1 MSAAPGTSTSRAVEV
16 LAPERAGAAP
26 ARHHGASMTPDAVD
40 RAILDDLVA
49 RKRLL
54 GDDAQRLLD
63 LHRTQ
68 GQRLSRLLVTAGL
81 LSWEQLRDEL
91 SSRLSLQVWESP
103 TNPEDLDAEAPALLP
118 AAFLRFNQV
127 LPVAASED
135 RVTLAMALPPDEA
148 LVESVR
154 QAAQRDV
161 EVVCATS
168 AEIESALDAVLADL
182 EAEDEGGDDALR
194 VLDADTL
201 RDLASEAPVIQFLS
215 GALDRAVSL
224 GASDIHFE
232 KLERRTRLR
241 YRVDGELLDVDSPP
255 AALYAGIVSRIKI
268 MARLDVG
275 ERRLP
280 QDGRIQMHAGG
291 RSIDLRVSVLPSMH
305 GEDVVLRILD
315 KGAVQLDLDVLGLSE
330 SQRERFRRLIHTPE
344 GMLLLTGPT
353 GSGKTTTLYSALREV
368 SRPELKVVTVEDP
381 VEYHLDGV
389 NQIQVK
395 SEIGLDFAR
404 CLRSILR
411 HDPDVIMVGEIRDK
425 ETAGMAVQS
434 ALTGHLVLS
443 TLHTNSAAA
452 TFARLLNMG
461 VEDYLIASAVIGVM
475 AQRLVRKVCQECRQP
490 YTPDA
495 AIREKHGLGADAK
508 FFKGAGCRACLN
520 TGYRGR
526 TVVGEL
532 LVVDEAIQRA
542 VLDGKSSAEIHRV
555 AVDRGMTTLWGH
567 AIEKVLSGETTY
579 EQVVENIQQTD
590 VLT

>member
-1 MSAAPGTSTSRAVEV
+1 
-16 LAPERAGAAP
+16 
-26 ARHHGASMTPDAVD
+26 
-40 RAILDDLVA
+40 
-49 RKRLL
+49 
-54 GDDAQRLLD
+54 
-63 LHRTQ
+63 
-68 GQRLSRLLVTAGL
+68 
-81 LSWEQLRDEL
+81 
-91 SSRLSLQVWESP
+91 
-103 TNPEDLDAEAPALLP
+103 
-118 AAFLRFNQV
+118 
-127 LPVAASED
+127 
-135 RVTLAMALPPDEA
+135 
-148 LVESVR
+148 
-154 QAAQRDV
+154 
-161 EVVCATS
+161 
-168 AEIESALDAVLADL
+168 
-182 EAEDEGGDDALR
+182 
-194 VLDADTL
+194 
-201 RDLASEAPVIQFLS
+201 
-215 GALDRAVSL
+215 
-224 GASDIHFE
+224 
-232 KLERRTRLR
+232 LR
-241 YRVDGELLDVDSPP
+241 YRVDGELLDIDAPP
-255 AALYAGIVSRIKI
+255 ASLYAGIISRIKI

-315 KGAVQLDLDVLGLSE
+315 RGAVSLDLDILGLSVA
-330 SQRERFRRLIHTPE
+330 QREHFRRLIHTPE

-368 SRPELKVVTVEDP
+368 CRPELKVVTVEDP

-425 ETAGMAVQS
+425 ETAAMAVQS

-452 TFARLLNMG
+452 TFARLVNMG
-461 VEDYLIASAVIGVM
+461 VEDYLIASAVVGVM
-475 AQRLVRKVCQECRQP
+475 AQRLVRKVCQECKQP

-495 AIREKHGLGADAK
+495 AIREKHRLGADAAFYRGK
-508 FFKGAGCRACLN
+508 GCRACLN

-542 VLDGKSSAEIHRV
+542 ILDGKSSGEIHRI
-555 AVDRGMTTLWGH
+555 AVDRGMASLWTH
-567 AIEKVLSGETTY
+567 AIEKVLAGETTY
-579 EQVVENIQQTD
+579 EQVVESIQQTEGA
-590 VLT
+590 T

>member
-1 MSAAPGTSTSRAVEV
+1 
-16 LAPERAGAAP
+16 
-26 ARHHGASMTPDAVD
+26 MTPDAID

-49 RKRLL
+49 RKRLS
-54 GDDAQRLLD
+54 GDDAHRLLD
-63 LHRTQ
+63 LHRAQ
-68 GQRLSRLLVTAGL
+68 GQRLARLLVTAGL

-91 SSRLSLQVWESP
+91 AQRLGLGVWESP
-103 TNPEDLDAEAPALLP
+103 TNLADLDKAPAGLLP
-118 AAFLRFNQV
+118 PAFLRFNQV
-127 LPVAASED
+127 LPVAATDDE
-135 RVTLAMALPPDEA
+135 VTLAMATPPDEA

-154 QAAQRDV
+154 QAAQREV
-161 EVVCATS
+161 RVVCATA
-168 AEIESALDAVLADL
+168 AEIDSALDAALADI
-182 EAEDEGGDDALR
+182 EAQEEQGDDALR

-241 YRVDGELLDVDSPP
+241 YRVDGELLDVEAPP

-315 KGAVQLDLDVLGLSE
+315 KGAVQLDLDVLGLSAT
-330 SQRERFRRLIHTPE
+330 QREQFRRLIHTPE

-425 ETAGMAVQS
+425 ETAAMAVQS

-475 AQRLVRKVCQECRQP
+475 AQRLVRKVCQECRRP
-490 YTPDA
+490 YAPDA
-495 AIREKHGLGADAK
+495 AIREKHGLGPDAQ
-508 FFKGAGCRACLN
+508 FFRGAGCRACLN

-532 LVVDEAIQRA
+532 LVVDEAVQRA

-555 AVDRGMTTLWGH
+555 AVERGMTTLWGH
-567 AIEKVLSGETTY
+567 AVEKVLAGETTY

-590 VLT
+590 IAT

>member
-1 MSAAPGTSTSRAVEV
+1 
-16 LAPERAGAAP
+16 
-26 ARHHGASMTPDAVD
+26 MTADAID
-40 RAILDDLVA
+40 RAILNDLVS
-49 RKRLL
+49 RKRLSSE
-54 GDDAQRLLD
+54 DADRLIE
-63 LHRTQ
+63 LHRSQ
-68 GQRLSRLLVTAGL
+68 GQRLARLLITAGL

-91 SSRLSLQVWESP
+91 AERLSLPVWEFP
-103 TNPEDLDAEAPALLP
+103 TDLNELDKEAPAILP

-127 LPVAASED
+127 LPVAATED
-135 RVTLAMALPPDEA
+135 RVTLAMAMPPDEA

-154 QAAQRDV
+154 QAAQREV
-161 EVVCATS
+161 VVVCATA
-168 AEIESALDAVLADL
+168 AELESALDAALADI
-182 EAEDEGGDDALR
+182 EAEEEQGDDALR

-255 AALYAGIVSRIKI
+255 ASLYAGIVSRIKI

-315 KGAVQLDLDVLGLSE
+315 RGAVSLDLDILGLSA
-330 SQRERFRRLIHTPE
+330 SQREHFRRLIHTPE

-368 SRPELKVVTVEDP
+368 CRPELKVVTVEDP

-425 ETAGMAVQS
+425 ETAAMAVQS

-452 TFARLLNMG
+452 TFARLVNMG
-461 VEDYLIASAVIGVM
+461 VEDYLIASAVVGVM
-475 AQRLVRKVCQECRQP
+475 AQRLVRKVCQECKQP

-495 AIREKHGLGADAK
+495 AIREKHGLSADAAFYRGK
-508 FFKGAGCRACLN
+508 GCRACLN

-532 LVVDEAIQRA
+532 LIVDEPVQRA
-542 VLDGKSSAEIHRV
+542 ILDGKSSGEIHRV
-555 AVDRGMTTLWGH
+555 AVGSGMASLWTH
-567 AIEKVLSGETTY
+567 AVEKVLAGETTY
-579 EQVVENIQQTD
+579 EQVVENIQQTEGAA
-590 VLT
+590 

>member
-1 MSAAPGTSTSRAVEV
+1 
-16 LAPERAGAAP
+16 
-26 ARHHGASMTPDAVD
+26 MTADAVD
-40 RAILDDLVA
+40 QAILSDLVA
-49 RKRLL
+49 RKRLSS
-54 GDDAQRLLD
+54 DDADRLLD
-63 LHRTQ
+63 LHRAQ
-68 GQRLSRLLVTAGL
+68 GQRLARLLVTAGL
-81 LSWEQLRDEL
+81 LSWEQVRDEFTQ
-91 SSRLSLQVWESP
+91 RLGLAAWEFP
-103 TNPEDLDAEAPALLP
+103 TNPEDLDADAATILP
-118 AAFLRFNQV
+118 PAFLRFNQV
-127 LPVAASED
+127 LPVAATDDE
-135 RVTLAMALPPDEA
+135 VVLAMAMPPDDA

-154 QAAQRDV
+154 QAAQREV
-161 EVVCATS
+161 RVVCATA
-168 AEIESALDAVLADL
+168 AEIDAALDTVLAGVESSD
-182 EAEDEGGDDALR
+182 DEGDEGLR

-232 KLERRTRLR
+232 RLERRTRLR
-241 YRVDGELLDVDSPP
+241 YRVDGELLDIESPP

-315 KGAVQLDLDVLGLSE
+315 KGAVQLDLDVLGLSVK
-330 SQRERFRRLIHTPE
+330 QREHFRRLIHTPE

-425 ETAGMAVQS
+425 ETAAMAVQS

-475 AQRLVRKVCQECRQP
+475 AQRLVRKVCQECKQP

-495 AIREKHGLGADAK
+495 AIREKHGLDESAK
-508 FFKGAGCRACLN
+508 FYRGAGCRSCLN

-555 AVDRGMTTLWGH
+555 AVDRGMITLWAH
-567 AIEKVLSGETTY
+567 AIEKVLAGETTY
-579 EQVVENIQQTD
+579 EQVVENIQQTEIA
-590 VLT
+590 T

>member
-1 MSAAPGTSTSRAVEV
+1 MSALTGSSSRAIEV
-16 LAPERAGAAP
+16 PSPERASAP
-26 ARHHGASMTPDAVD
+26 VSRHNDVSMNADTVD
-40 RAILDDLVA
+40 RAILNDLVA
-49 RKRLL
+49 RKRLSSE
-54 GDDAQRLLD
+54 DADRLHE
-63 LHRTQ
+63 LHRAQ
-68 GQRLSRLLVTAGL
+68 GQRLARLLVTAGL
-81 LSWEQLRDEL
+81 LSWEQIRDEFAQ
-91 SSRLSLQVWESP
+91 RLSLPVWESP
-103 TNPEDLDAEAPALLP
+103 TNPEDLDNEAATILP
-118 AAFLRFNQV
+118 PAFLRFNQV
-127 LPVAASED
+127 LPVASTDDE
-135 RVTLAMALPPDEA
+135 VTLAMAMPPDEA

-154 QAAQRDV
+154 QAAQREV
-161 EVVCATS
+161 RVVCATA
-168 AEIESALDAVLADL
+168 AEIDSALDTVLADI
-182 EAEDEGGDDALR
+182 EASDEEGDEGLR

-215 GALDRAVSL
+215 SALDRAVSL

-315 KGAVQLDLDVLGLSE
+315 KGAVQLDLDVLGLSVK
-330 SQRERFRRLIHTPE
+330 QREHFRRLIHTPE

-425 ETAGMAVQS
+425 ETAAMAVQS

-495 AIREKHGLGADAK
+495 AIREKHGLDANAK
-508 FFKGAGCRACLN
+508 FFRGAGCRSCLN

-555 AVDRGMTTLWGH
+555 AVDRGMTTLWSH
-567 AIEKVLSGETTY
+567 AIEKVLAGETTY

-590 VLT
+590 IAT

>member
-1 MSAAPGTSTSRAVEV
+1 MGALTGSSSRAIEV
-16 LAPERAGAAP
+16 PSPERAGP
-26 ARHHGASMTPDAVD
+26 TLSRHNDASMTADAVD
-40 RAILDDLVA
+40 QAILSDMVA
-49 RKRLL
+49 RKRLSS
-54 GDDAQRLLD
+54 DDADRLLD
-63 LHRTQ
+63 LHRAQ
-68 GQRLSRLLVTAGL
+68 GQRLARLLVTAGL
-81 LSWEQLRDEL
+81 LSWEQVRDEFTQ
-91 SSRLSLQVWESP
+91 RLGLAAWEFP
-103 TNPEDLDAEAPALLP
+103 TNTEDLDADAATILP
-118 AAFLRFNQV
+118 PAFLRFNQV
-127 LPVAASED
+127 LPVAATDDE
-135 RVTLAMALPPDEA
+135 VVLAMAMPPDEA

-154 QAAQRDV
+154 QAAQREV
-161 EVVCATS
+161 RVVCATA
-168 AEIESALDAVLADL
+168 AEIDAALDAVLAGV
-182 EAEDEGGDDALR
+182 ESTEDEGDEGLR

-241 YRVDGELLDVDSPP
+241 YRVDGELLDVESPP

-315 KGAVQLDLDVLGLSE
+315 KGAVQLDLDVLGLSVK
-330 SQRERFRRLIHTPE
+330 QREHFRRLIHTPE

-425 ETAGMAVQS
+425 ETAAMAVQS

-495 AIREKHGLGADAK
+495 AIREKHGLDASAR
-508 FFKGAGCRACLN
+508 FFRGAGCRACLN

-555 AVDRGMTTLWGH
+555 AVDRGMTTLWAH
-567 AIEKVLSGETTY
+567 AIEKVLAGETTY
-579 EQVVENIQQTD
+579 ELVVENIQQTD
-590 VLT
+590 IAT

>member
-1 MSAAPGTSTSRAVEV
+1 VPSPDRASAPVSR
-16 LAPERAGAAP
+16 
-26 ARHHGASMTPDAVD
+26 HNDASMTADAVD
-40 RAILDDLVA
+40 QAILSDLVA
-49 RKRLL
+49 RKRLSS
-54 GDDAQRLLD
+54 DDADRLLD
-63 LHRTQ
+63 LHRAQ
-68 GQRLSRLLVTAGL
+68 GQRLARLLVTAGL
-81 LSWEQLRDEL
+81 LSWEQVRDEFTQ
-91 SSRLSLQVWESP
+91 RLGLAAWEFP
-103 TNPEDLDAEAPALLP
+103 TNPEDLDADAATILP
-118 AAFLRFNQV
+118 PAFLRFNQV
-127 LPVAASED
+127 LPVAATDDE
-135 RVTLAMALPPDEA
+135 VVLAMAMPPDDA

-154 QAAQRDV
+154 QAAQREV
-161 EVVCATS
+161 RVVCATA
-168 AEIESALDAVLADL
+168 AEIDAALDTVLAGVESSD
-182 EAEDEGGDDALR
+182 DEGDEGLR

-241 YRVDGELLDVDSPP
+241 YRVDGELLDIESPP

-315 KGAVQLDLDVLGLSE
+315 KGAVQLDLDVLGLSVK
-330 SQRERFRRLIHTPE
+330 QREHFRRLIHTPE

-425 ETAGMAVQS
+425 ETAAMAVQS

-495 AIREKHGLGADAK
+495 AIREKHGLDASAK
-508 FFKGAGCRACLN
+508 FYRGAGCRSCLN

-555 AVDRGMTTLWGH
+555 AVDRGMTTLWSH
-567 AIEKVLSGETTY
+567 AIEKVLAGETTY
-579 EQVVENIQQTD
+579 EQVVENIQQTEIA
-590 VLT
+590 T

>member
-1 MSAAPGTSTSRAVEV
+1 
-16 LAPERAGAAP
+16 
-26 ARHHGASMTPDAVD
+26 MTADAVD
-40 RAILDDLVA
+40 QAILSDLVA
-49 RKRLL
+49 RKRLSS
-54 GDDAQRLLD
+54 DDADRLLD
-63 LHRTQ
+63 LHRAQ
-68 GQRLSRLLVTAGL
+68 GQRLARLLVTAGL
-81 LSWEQLRDEL
+81 LSWEQVRDEFTQ
-91 SSRLSLQVWESP
+91 RLGLAAWEFP
-103 TNPEDLDAEAPALLP
+103 TNPEDLDADAATILP
-118 AAFLRFNQV
+118 PAFLRFNQV
-127 LPVAASED
+127 LPVAATDDE
-135 RVTLAMALPPDEA
+135 VVLAMAMPPDDA

-154 QAAQRDV
+154 QAAQREV
-161 EVVCATS
+161 RVVCATA
-168 AEIESALDAVLADL
+168 AEIDAALDTVLAGVESSD
-182 EAEDEGGDDALR
+182 DEGDEGLR

-241 YRVDGELLDVDSPP
+241 YRVDGELLDIESPP

-315 KGAVQLDLDVLGLSE
+315 KGAVQLDLDVLGLSVK
-330 SQRERFRRLIHTPE
+330 QREHFRRLIHTPE

-425 ETAGMAVQS
+425 ETAAMAVQS

-495 AIREKHGLGADAK
+495 AIREKHGLDASAK
-508 FFKGAGCRACLN
+508 FYRGAGCRSCLN

-555 AVDRGMTTLWGH
+555 AVDRGMTTLWSH
-567 AIEKVLSGETTY
+567 AIEKVLAGETTY
-579 EQVVENIQQTD
+579 EQVVENIQQTEIA
-590 VLT
+590 T

>member
-1 MSAAPGTSTSRAVEV
+1 
-16 LAPERAGAAP
+16 
-26 ARHHGASMTPDAVD
+26 
-40 RAILDDLVA
+40 
-49 RKRLL
+49 
-54 GDDAQRLLD
+54 
-63 LHRTQ
+63 
-68 GQRLSRLLVTAGL
+68 
-81 LSWEQLRDEL
+81 
-91 SSRLSLQVWESP
+91 
-103 TNPEDLDAEAPALLP
+103 
-118 AAFLRFNQV
+118 
-127 LPVAASED
+127 
-135 RVTLAMALPPDEA
+135 
-148 LVESVR
+148 
-154 QAAQRDV
+154 
-161 EVVCATS
+161 
-168 AEIESALDAVLADL
+168 
-182 EAEDEGGDDALR
+182 
-194 VLDADTL
+194 
-201 RDLASEAPVIQFLS
+201 VIQFLS

-241 YRVDGELLDVDSPP
+241 YRVDGELLDIDAPP
-255 AALYAGIVSRIKI
+255 ASLYAGIISRIKI

-315 KGAVQLDLDVLGLSE
+315 RGAVSLDLDILGLSVA
-330 SQRERFRRLIHTPE
+330 QREHFRRLIHTPE

-368 SRPELKVVTVEDP
+368 CRPELKVVTVEDP

-425 ETAGMAVQS
+425 ETAAMAVQS

-452 TFARLLNMG
+452 TFARLVNMG
-461 VEDYLIASAVIGVM
+461 VEDYLIASAVVGVM
-475 AQRLVRKVCQECRQP
+475 AQRLVRKVCQECKQP

-495 AIREKHGLGADAK
+495 AIREKHHLGSDAAFYRGK
-508 FFKGAGCRACLN
+508 GCRACLN

-542 VLDGKSSAEIHRV
+542 ILDGKSSGEIHRI
-555 AVDRGMTTLWGH
+555 AVDRGMASLWTH
-567 AIEKVLSGETTY
+567 AIEKVLAGETTY
-579 EQVVENIQQTD
+579 EQVVESIQQTEGA
-590 VLT
+590 T